1 MPILKLKI
9 EDIEYDIECKSGE
22 EKLLRE
28 AEKIIN
34 EKLQIINPSENLTKS
49 KKFLILSLTLASELF
64 MKTTKE
70 DQDNFNKIS
79 NKLKN
84 LEKIIEE
91 KYAKTKNQKKYD
103 KRQIKN

>member
-34 EKLQIINPSENLTKS
+34 EKLQIINSSENLTKS

-91 KYAKTKNQKKYD
+91 KYAKTKN
-103 KRQIKN
+103 

>member
-34 EKLQIINPSENLTKS
+34 EKLQIITPLENLSKS
-49 KKFLILSLTLASELF
+49 KSFLILSLTLASELF
-64 MKTTKE
+64 IKSTKE
-70 DQDNFNKIS
+70 EQGEFNKIS

-91 KYAKTKNQKKYD
+91 KYAKTKN
-103 KRQIKN
+103 